1 MFEQTVKN
9 INGIL
14 QKDAFFDKAH
24 RKRNGIK
31 YRRSWHNDF

>member
-1 MFEQTVKN
+1 MFEQAFKN
-9 INGIL
+9 IDEIL

-31 YRRSWHNDF
+31 CRRSWHNDF